1 MLTAACAGAVL
12 GGVWGW
18 LYLTKSGG
26 RVRDRILPAIDRI
39 SRISDE
45 LSETRA
51 SVEKTKAAIDE
62 GRRLV
67 TDVLAV
73 GTSVS

>member
-1 MLTAACAGAVL
+1 MGAVL

-26 RVRDRILPAIDRI
+26 RVRDRIMPAIDRV

-45 LSETRA
+45 VSETRA
-51 SVEKTKAAIDE
+51 SVETTKAAIDE
-62 GRRLV
+62 GRRVL
-67 TDVLAV
+67 TDVFAS